1 MGFLMK
7 EIINKKILI
16 KIKIFSRL
24 KVVRFFLQ
32 KIIRDD
38 LRNVKICGKNK
49 KNFFIEKIKNISAK
63 NKRF

>member
-1 MGFLMK
+1 MDFLMK

-38 LRNVKICGKNK
+38 LRNVKFCGKNK
-49 KNFFIEKIKNISAK
+49 KSLQRK
-63 NKRF
+63 NKNYFCEK

>member
-1 MGFLMK
+1 MDFLMK

-38 LRNVKICGKNK
+38 LRNVKFCGKNK
-49 KNFFIEKIKNISAK
+49 KVSREKIKIISAK